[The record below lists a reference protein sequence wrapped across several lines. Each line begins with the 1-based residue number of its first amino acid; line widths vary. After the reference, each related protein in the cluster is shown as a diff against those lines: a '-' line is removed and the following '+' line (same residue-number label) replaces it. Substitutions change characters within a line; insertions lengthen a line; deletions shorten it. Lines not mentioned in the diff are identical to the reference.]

1 MKFYEIIVAA
11 AYVLSYDMPEF
22 FSCKNLT
29 YNVNIYVFDELSF
42 MFKLCFKNCNNL
54 NI

>member
-29 YNVNIYVFDELSF
+29 YNVNIYVFL
-42 MFKLCFKNCNNL
+42 MNCHLCSNFVLK
-54 NI
+54 IAII